1 MENLHHLFEGNVISL
16 LDRLKKS
23 KELQKAEDIK
33 EVKQNIHLLRA
44 PHAGKSL
51 MYCFA

>member
-1 MENLHHLFEGNVISL
+1 MSSL
-16 LDRLKKS
+16 KEIKCNFPLPRLKKS

-44 PHAGKSL
+44 PHAGKNL
-51 MYCFA
+51 LYLVCLR